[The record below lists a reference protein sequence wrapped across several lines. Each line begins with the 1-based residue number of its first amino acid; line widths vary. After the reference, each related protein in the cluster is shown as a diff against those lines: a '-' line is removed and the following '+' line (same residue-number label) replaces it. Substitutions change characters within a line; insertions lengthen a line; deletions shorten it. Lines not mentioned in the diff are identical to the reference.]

1 MDQDNYGQSR
11 QSNLSLASLVV
22 GIVGIVTSCCLY
34 GGLIFGSLGILF
46 ALLSRTEEKFEK
58 YAKAGL
64 ITSSIALGITVLMGI
79 LILILVAAGDWQSG
93 GVFG

>member
-11 QSNLSLASLVV
+11 QSSLSLASLVA
-22 GIVGIVTSCCLY
+22 G
-34 GGLIFGSLGILF
+34 
-46 ALLSRTEEKFEK
+46 EEKFEK

-79 LILILVAAGDWQSG
+79 LILILAVAGNWQSG
-93 GVFG
+93 GVLG